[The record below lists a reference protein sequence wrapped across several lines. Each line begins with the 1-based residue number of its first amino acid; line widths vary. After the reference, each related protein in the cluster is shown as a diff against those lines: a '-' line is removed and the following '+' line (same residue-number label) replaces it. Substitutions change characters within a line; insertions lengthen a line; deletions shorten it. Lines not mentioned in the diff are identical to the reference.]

1 MYALASQ
8 KNNGTERETELI
20 GEKIEPDSDQRCIIK
35 EMDTKQSSNLIYKM
49 ACKILHKGPVDKQ
62 VSVEE
67 SSDLSYEDAL
77 LDVQLTSFFRT
88 EYAKQEP
95 PSGVFPKI
103 MQAIRLHREKQDKLA
118 NASIFVRWAD
128 LVGQKLAAA
137 YRFGAR
143 ADSGRILSGGLVTA
157 LLLIAAW
164 PSLSNTLSGNSG
176 STLFG
181 TYFEAFSNNGSA
193 QPTQNPADAQGPAG
207 ITIAPLQVAQPTT
220 TSGNQ
225 SAPAVGQYVS
235 PGRIYE
241 ERLLRV
247 EQKTGENLQAPD
259 KGSNSAFTQPSAD
272 KTKVAEPQDEQQY
285 QRPALG
291 QD

>member
-1 MYALASQ
+1 
-8 KNNGTERETELI
+8 
-20 GEKIEPDSDQRCIIK
+20 
-35 EMDTKQSSNLIYKM
+35 M

-62 VSVEE
+62 VSTDE

-95 PSGVFPKI
+95 PSGVFPRI
-103 MQAIRLHREKQDKLA
+103 ILAIHLHREKQEKLA
-118 NASIFVRWAD
+118 NASIFTRWAD

-164 PSLSNTLSGNSG
+164 PSLSNTLSGNNAG
-176 STLFG
+176 MIFG
-181 TYFEAFSNNGSA
+181 TYFQAFSNSSSA
-193 QPTQNPADAQGPAG
+193 QPTQNPADEPLQAG
-207 ITIAPLQVAQPTT
+207 TTVAPLQVAQPTT
-220 TSGNQ
+220 ASSNQ
-225 SAPAVGQYVS
+225 STLTVGQYVS

-247 EQKTGENLQAPD
+247 EQKTGENLLAPD
-259 KGSNSAFTQPSAD
+259 KGSNPAYSQPNAD
-272 KTKVAEPQDEQQY
+272 KTQVAEPQGEQRY

>member
-1 MYALASQ
+1 
-8 KNNGTERETELI
+8 
-20 GEKIEPDSDQRCIIK
+20 
-35 EMDTKQSSNLIYKM
+35 M

-62 VSVEE
+62 VNADE

-95 PSGVFPKI
+95 PAGVLPRI
-103 MQAIRLHREKQDKLA
+103 VQAIRLHRERQEKLA
-118 NASIFVRWAD
+118 NASLITRWAD
-128 LVGQKLAAA
+128 LVGQKLVAA

-164 PSLSNTLSGNSG
+164 PSLSSTLSGNSTG
-176 STLFG
+176 TIYD
-181 TYFEAFSNNGSA
+181 TYFQALSNNVGVA
-193 QPTQNPADAQGPAG
+193 PTQSPANMTGTSTEPLQATPPTGTSADQSVLPAG
-207 ITIAPLQVAQPTT
+207 EYI
-220 TSGNQ
+220 
-225 SAPAVGQYVS
+225 S

-241 ERLLRV
+241 DPLLRM
-247 EQKTGENLQAPD
+247 EQRTGEDLQAS
-259 KGSNSAFTQPSAD
+259 SNNSPAYTQPGAD
-272 KTKVAEPQDEQQY
+272 KTRVAEPQDDQQY